1 MIVFADTSALFALL
15 VRDDRMH
22 LKASKNFAWFA
33 AQGVQLITSSYVLV
47 ETIALLQRRIGLPA
61 VNDFNAKIAPV
72 LEIVWVDAEWHS
84 RAMQRLI
91 TQRRGDLS
99 LVDCLSFEIM
109 EAREIT
115 VAYAFDRHF
124 SDNGFSLAAYNDI
137 DIR

>member
-22 LKASKNFAWFA
+22 LKARKNFAWFA

-72 LEIVWVDAEWHS
+72 LEIV
-84 RAMQRLI
+84 
-91 TQRRGDLS
+91 
-99 LVDCLSFEIM
+99 
-109 EAREIT
+109 
-115 VAYAFDRHF
+115 
-124 SDNGFSLAAYNDI
+124 
-137 DIR
+137 